1 MLPYILA
8 VVVGLSSLYLL
19 TTAFIAPDRHRQDD
33 FLWSAVGLFYAL
45 VLWLCAGRITGAI
58 LLGQAAAAIL
68 FIAFAWQTLKLRQAL
83 FYPDKPV
90 KLFTI
95 VGWLGNRLGKVTPSQ
110 SPKTKAKAEKVA
122 AKVKE
127 TVKETVAP
135 VAEKAAAIGEPITES
150 VTEIAEKAQETVAPV
165 AEKAAAIGET
175 ITESVT
181 EIGEKAEEIIDD
193 DETFDDFDDF
203 DDFDLAIEEINPSE
217 NAQEIPPEIPP
228 TEPVATVEVETIA
241 VSETVIIEVTEE
253 DLSPEENIEKDTPPE
268 TRSKSEENSPP
279 EEDLPPEKTI
289 GEDTPPETRSPSA
302 ENPPSIGLKVKII
315 ERVG

>member
-58 LLGQAAAAIL
+58 LLGQVAAAIL

-110 SPKTKAKAEKVA
+110 SPKTKAKPEKVA

-127 TVKETVAP
+127 KVKETVDP
-135 VAEKAAAIGEPITES
+135 VVETAAAIGEPITES
-150 VTEIAEKAQETVAPV
+150 VTEVAEKAQETVASV

-181 EIGEKAEEIIDD
+181 EIGEKAAEIIDD
-193 DETFDDFDDF
+193 GETFDDFDDF
-203 DDFDLAIEEINPSE
+203 DDFDLATEEIKPSE
-217 NAQEIPPEIPP
+217 NAPEIPPEIPP

-253 DLSPEENIEKDTPPE
+253 DL
-268 TRSKSEENSPP
+268 PP
-279 EEDLPPEKTI
+279 EETI
-289 GEDTPPETRSPSA
+289 GEDTPPETRSQSA
-302 ENPPSIGLKVKII
+302 ENPPSSD
-315 ERVG
+315 

>member
-58 LLGQAAAAIL
+58 LLGQVAAAIL

-127 TVKETVAP
+127 TVKETVDP
-135 VAEKAAAIGEPITES
+135 VIEKAAAIGETITES
-150 VTEIAEKAQETVAPV
+150 VTEIEEKAQETVDPV
-165 AEKAAAIGET
+165 IEKAAAIGET

-203 DDFDLAIEEINPSE
+203 DLAKEEINSSE
-217 NAQEIPPEIPP
+217 NPPEIPP
-228 TEPVATVEVETIA
+228 TEPVANVEVETIA

-253 DLSPEENIEKDTPPE
+253 DL
-268 TRSKSEENSPP
+268 PP
-279 EEDLPPEKTI
+279 EETI
-289 GEDTPPETRSPSA
+289 GEDTPPETRSQSA
-302 ENPPSIGLKVKII
+302 ENPPSSD
-315 ERVG
+315 

>member
-110 SPKTKAKAEKVA
+110 SPKTKAKPEKVA

-135 VAEKAAAIGEPITES
+135 V
-150 VTEIAEKAQETVAPV
+150 V
-165 AEKAAAIGET
+165 EKAAAIGET
-175 ITESVT
+175 IPESVT

-193 DETFDDFDDF
+193 GETFDDFDDF
-203 DDFDLAIEEINPSE
+203 DDFDLATEEIKPSE
-217 NAQEIPPEIPP
+217 NAPEIPP
-228 TEPVATVEVETIA
+228 TEPVTTVEVETIA

-253 DLSPEENIEKDTPPE
+253 DLSPEENIEKDTSPE
-268 TRSKSEENSPP
+268 TRSKREENPPP
-279 EEDLPPEKTI
+279 EENLPPEKTV
-289 GEDTPPETRSPSA
+289 GEDTPPETRSQGA
-302 ENPPSIGLKVKII
+302 ENPPPSD
-315 ERVG
+315 

>member
-45 VLWLCAGRITGAI
+45 VLWLCAERITGAI

-110 SPKTKAKAEKVA
+110 SPQTKAKPEKVA

-127 TVKETVAP
+127 TVAETVAP
-135 VAEKAAAIGEPITES
+135 LAEKAAAIGETMTES
-150 VTEIAEKAQETVAPV
+150 VTEIAEKA
-165 AEKAAAIGET
+165 
-175 ITESVT
+175 
-181 EIGEKAEEIIDD
+181 EEIIDD
-193 DETFDDFDDF
+193 GETFDDLF
-203 DDFDLAIEEINPSE
+203 DDFDLVTEEIKPSE
-217 NAQEIPPEIPP
+217 NPPEIPP
-228 TEPVATVEVETIA
+228 TEPVANVEVETIA

-253 DLSPEENIEKDTPPE
+253 DL
-268 TRSKSEENSPP
+268 PP
-279 EEDLPPEKTI
+279 EETI
-289 GEDTPPETRSPSA
+289 GEDTPPENRAQKEET
-302 ENPPSIGLKVKII
+302 PPSSD
-315 ERVG
+315 

>member
-58 LLGQAAAAIL
+58 LLGQVAAAIL

-127 TVKETVAP
+127 TVKETVDPVIEKAVAIGEPITESVTEIEEKAQETVAP

-150 VTEIAEKAQETVAPV
+150 VTEIG
-165 AEKAAAIGET
+165 EKAA
-175 ITESVT
+175 
-181 EIGEKAEEIIDD
+181 EIIDD
-193 DETFDDFDDF
+193 GETFDDFDDF
-203 DDFDLAIEEINPSE
+203 DDFDLATEEIKPSE
-217 NAQEIPPEIPP
+217 NAPEIPP
-228 TEPVATVEVETIA
+228 TEPVANVEVETIA

-253 DLSPEENIEKDTPPE
+253 DL
-268 TRSKSEENSPP
+268 PP
-279 EEDLPPEKTI
+279 EETI
-289 GEDTPPETRSPSA
+289 GEDTPPETRSQSA
-302 ENPPSIGLKVKII
+302 ENPPPSD
-315 ERVG
+315 

>member
-58 LLGQAAAAIL
+58 LLGQVAAAIL

-127 TVKETVAP
+127 TVKETVDP
-135 VAEKAAAIGEPITES
+135 FIEKAAAIGETITES
-150 VTEIAEKAQETVAPV
+150 VTEIEEKAQETVDPV
-165 AEKAAAIGET
+165 IEKAAAIGET

-181 EIGEKAEEIIDD
+181 EIGEKAAEIIDD
-193 DETFDDFDDF
+193 GETFDDFDDF
-203 DDFDLAIEEINPSE
+203 DDFDLATEEINSSE
-217 NAQEIPPEIPP
+217 NPPEIPL
-228 TEPVATVEVETIA
+228 TEPVTNVEVETIA

-253 DLSPEENIEKDTPPE
+253 DL
-268 TRSKSEENSPP
+268 PP
-279 EEDLPPEKTI
+279 EETI

-302 ENPPSIGLKVKII
+302 ENPPSSD
-315 ERVG
+315 

>member
-1 MLPYILA
+1 
-8 VVVGLSSLYLL
+8 VVGLSSLYLL

-302 ENPPSIGLKVKII
+302 ENPPPSD
-315 ERVG
+315 

>member
-8 VVVGLSSLYLL
+8 IVVGLSSLYLL

-135 VAEKAAAIGEPITES
+135 V
-150 VTEIAEKAQETVAPV
+150 V
-165 AEKAAAIGET
+165 EKAAAIGET

-193 DETFDDFDDF
+193 GETFDDFN
-203 DDFDLAIEEINPSE
+203 DFDLAIEDINPSE
-217 NAQEIPPEIPP
+217 NPSEIPP
-228 TEPVATVEVETIA
+228 TEPVANVEVETIA
-241 VSETVIIEVTEE
+241 VSETVMIEVTGE
-253 DLSPEENIEKDTPPE
+253 DLPQGEIIGKDTPPE
-268 TRSKSEENSPP
+268 TRSPKQ
-279 EEDLPPEKTI
+279 
-289 GEDTPPETRSPSA
+289 
-302 ENPPSIGLKVKII
+302 ENPPPSD
-315 ERVG
+315 

>member
-302 ENPPSIGLKVKII
+302 ENPPSSD
-315 ERVG
+315 

>member
-110 SPKTKAKAEKVA
+110 SPKTKAKPEKVA

-135 VAEKAAAIGEPITES
+135 V
-150 VTEIAEKAQETVAPV
+150 V
-165 AEKAAAIGET
+165 EKAAAIGET
-175 ITESVT
+175 IPESVT

-193 DETFDDFDDF
+193 GETFDDFDDF
-203 DDFDLAIEEINPSE
+203 DDFDLATEEINPSE
-217 NAQEIPPEIPP
+217 NPPEIPP
-228 TEPVATVEVETIA
+228 TEPVANVEVETIA

-253 DLSPEENIEKDTPPE
+253 DLSPEENIEKDTSPE
-268 TRSKSEENSPP
+268 TRSKREENPPP
-279 EEDLPPEKTI
+279 EENLPPEKTV
-289 GEDTPPETRSPSA
+289 GEDTPPETRSQGA
-302 ENPPSIGLKVKII
+302 ENPPPSD
-315 ERVG
+315 

>member
-95 VGWLGNRLGKVTPSQ
+95 VGWLGNRFGKVTPSQ

-127 TVKETVAP
+127 TVKETVDP
-135 VAEKAAAIGEPITES
+135 VI
-150 VTEIAEKAQETVAPV
+150 
-165 AEKAAAIGET
+165 EKAAAIGET

-181 EIGEKAEEIIDD
+181 EIGEKAAEIIDD

-203 DDFDLAIEEINPSE
+203 DDFDLATEEINPSE
-217 NAQEIPPEIPP
+217 NPPEIPP

-253 DLSPEENIEKDTPPE
+253 DLPPEETIGEDTPPE
-268 TRSKSEENSPP
+268 TRSQREENSPP

-289 GEDTPPETRSPSA
+289 GEDTPLETRSPSA
-302 ENPPSIGLKVKII
+302 ENPPSSD
-315 ERVG
+315 

>member
-8 VVVGLSSLYLL
+8 VFVGLSSLYLL

-58 LLGQAAAAIL
+58 LLGQVAAAIL

-127 TVKETVAP
+127 TVKETVDP
-135 VAEKAAAIGEPITES
+135 VIEKAAAIGETITES
-150 VTEIAEKAQETVAPV
+150 VTEIEEKAQETVDPV
-165 AEKAAAIGET
+165 IEKAAAIGET

-181 EIGEKAEEIIDD
+181 EIGEKAAEIIDD
-193 DETFDDFDDF
+193 GETFDDFDDF
-203 DDFDLAIEEINPSE
+203 DDFDLATEEINSSE
-217 NAQEIPPEIPP
+217 NPPEIPL
-228 TEPVATVEVETIA
+228 TEPVTNVEVETIA

-253 DLSPEENIEKDTPPE
+253 DL
-268 TRSKSEENSPP
+268 PP
-279 EEDLPPEKTI
+279 EETI

-302 ENPPSIGLKVKII
+302 ENPPSSD
-315 ERVG
+315 

>member
-110 SPKTKAKAEKVA
+110 SPKTKAKPEKVA

-135 VAEKAAAIGEPITES
+135 V
-150 VTEIAEKAQETVAPV
+150 V
-165 AEKAAAIGET
+165 EKAAAIGET
-175 ITESVT
+175 IPESVT

-193 DETFDDFDDF
+193 GETFDDFDDF
-203 DDFDLAIEEINPSE
+203 DDFDLATEEINPSE
-217 NAQEIPPEIPP
+217 NPPEIPP
-228 TEPVATVEVETIA
+228 TEPVTTVEVETIA

-253 DLSPEENIEKDTPPE
+253 DLSPEENIEKDTSPE
-268 TRSKSEENSPP
+268 TRSKREENPPP
-279 EEDLPPEKTI
+279 EENLPPEKTV
-289 GEDTPPETRSPSA
+289 GEDTPPETRSQGA
-302 ENPPSIGLKVKII
+302 ENPPPSD
-315 ERVG
+315 

>member
-110 SPKTKAKAEKVA
+110 SPKTKAKPEKVA

-127 TVKETVAP
+127 TVKETV
-135 VAEKAAAIGEPITES
+135 V
-150 VTEIAEKAQETVAPV
+150 PV

-193 DETFDDFDDF
+193 GETFDDFD
-203 DDFDLAIEEINPSE
+203 FDLATEEINPTE
-217 NAQEIPPEIPP
+217 NPPEIPP
-228 TEPVATVEVETIA
+228 TEPVTTVEVETIA
-241 VSETVIIEVTEE
+241 VSETVIIEVTGE
-253 DLSPEENIEKDTPPE
+253 DLPQGEIIGKDTPPE
-268 TRSKSEENSPP
+268 TRSQ
-279 EEDLPPEKTI
+279 
-289 GEDTPPETRSPSA
+289 SA
-302 ENPPSIGLKVKII
+302 ENPPSSD
-315 ERVG
+315 

>member
-110 SPKTKAKAEKVA
+110 SPKTKAKPEKVA

-135 VAEKAAAIGEPITES
+135 VVETAAAIGETTTES
-150 VTEIAEKAQETVAPV
+150 VTEIGEKAQETVAPV
-165 AEKAAAIGET
+165 VETAAAIGET

-181 EIGEKAEEIIDD
+181 EIGEKAAEIIDD

-217 NAQEIPPEIPP
+217 NPPEIAP
-228 TEPVATVEVETIA
+228 TEPVTNVEVETIA

-253 DLSPEENIEKDTPPE
+253 DLSPEETIEKDTTPE
-268 TRSKSEENSPP
+268 TRSQSAENPLP

-289 GEDTPPETRSPSA
+289 GEDTPPETRSQSA
-302 ENPPSIGLKVKII
+302 ENPPPSD
-315 ERVG
+315 

>member
-8 VVVGLSSLYLL
+8 VFVGLSSLYLL

-58 LLGQAAAAIL
+58 LLGQVAAAIL

-127 TVKETVAP
+127 TVKETVDP
-135 VAEKAAAIGEPITES
+135 VIEKAAAIGETITES
-150 VTEIAEKAQETVAPV
+150 VTEIEEKAQETVDPV
-165 AEKAAAIGET
+165 IEKAAAIGET

-181 EIGEKAEEIIDD
+181 EIGEKAAEIIDD
-193 DETFDDFDDF
+193 GETFDDFDDF
-203 DDFDLAIEEINPSE
+203 DDFDLATEEINSSE
-217 NAQEIPPEIPP
+217 NPPEIPP
-228 TEPVATVEVETIA
+228 TEPVANVEVETIA
-241 VSETVIIEVTEE
+241 VSETVIIEAT
-253 DLSPEENIEKDTPPE
+253 
-268 TRSKSEENSPP
+268 
-279 EEDLPPEKTI
+279 EEDLPPEETI

-302 ENPPSIGLKVKII
+302 ENPPSSD
-315 ERVG
+315 

>member
-58 LLGQAAAAIL
+58 LLGQVAAAIL

-135 VAEKAAAIGEPITES
+135 VAEKAAAIGE
-150 VTEIAEKAQETVAPV
+150 
-165 AEKAAAIGET
+165 T

-193 DETFDDFDDF
+193 GETFDDFDDF
-203 DDFDLAIEEINPSE
+203 DDFDLATEEIKPSE
-217 NAQEIPPEIPP
+217 NAPEIPP
-228 TEPVATVEVETIA
+228 TEPVANVEVETIA

-253 DLSPEENIEKDTPPE
+253 DL
-268 TRSKSEENSPP
+268 PP
-279 EEDLPPEKTI
+279 EETI

-302 ENPPSIGLKVKII
+302 ENPPSSD
-315 ERVG
+315 

>member
-58 LLGQAAAAIL
+58 LLGQVAAAIL

-127 TVKETVAP
+127 TVKETVDP
-135 VAEKAAAIGEPITES
+135 VI
-150 VTEIAEKAQETVAPV
+150 
-165 AEKAAAIGET
+165 EKAAAIGET

-181 EIGEKAEEIIDD
+181 EIGEKAAEIIDD
-193 DETFDDFDDF
+193 GETFDDFDDF
-203 DDFDLAIEEINPSE
+203 DDFDLATEEIKPSE
-217 NAQEIPPEIPP
+217 NAPEIPPEIPP
-228 TEPVATVEVETIA
+228 TEPVTNVEVETIA

-302 ENPPSIGLKVKII
+302 ENPPPSD
-315 ERVG
+315 

>member
-110 SPKTKAKAEKVA
+110 SPKTKAKPEKVA

-135 VAEKAAAIGEPITES
+135 VVETAAAIGETITES
-150 VTEIAEKAQETVAPV
+150 VTEIGEKAEETVAPV
-165 AEKAAAIGET
+165 VETAAAIGET

-193 DETFDDFDDF
+193 GETFDDFDDF
-203 DDFDLAIEEINPSE
+203 DDFDLATEEINPSE
-217 NAQEIPPEIPP
+217 NSPEIPP
-228 TEPVATVEVETIA
+228 TEPVTTVEVETIA

-253 DLSPEENIEKDTPPE
+253 DLSPEENIEKDTSPE
-268 TRSKSEENSPP
+268 TRSQSAENPPP
-279 EEDLPPEKTI
+279 EEDLSPEKTI
-289 GEDTPPETRSPSA
+289 GEDTPPETRSKRE
-302 ENPPSIGLKVKII
+302 ENPPPSD
-315 ERVG
+315 

>member
-8 VVVGLSSLYLL
+8 IVVGLSSLYLL

-110 SPKTKAKAEKVA
+110 SPQTKAKPEKVA

-127 TVKETVAP
+127 TVAETVAP
-135 VAEKAAAIGEPITES
+135 LAEKAAAIGETITES
-150 VTEIAEKAQETVAPV
+150 VTEIAEKAQETVDPV
-165 AEKAAAIGET
+165 IETAAAIGET

-181 EIGEKAEEIIDD
+181 EIGEKAAEIIDD
-193 DETFDDFDDF
+193 GETFDDLF
-203 DDFDLAIEEINPSE
+203 DDFDLVTEEIKPSE
-217 NAQEIPPEIPP
+217 NPPEIPS
-228 TEPVATVEVETIA
+228 TEPGANVKVETIA

-253 DLSPEENIEKDTPPE
+253 DL
-268 TRSKSEENSPP
+268 PP
-279 EEDLPPEKTI
+279 EETI
-289 GEDTPPETRSPSA
+289 GEDTPPENRAQKEET
-302 ENPPSIGLKVKII
+302 PPSSD
-315 ERVG
+315 

>member
-127 TVKETVAP
+127 TVKETVDP
-135 VAEKAAAIGEPITES
+135 VIEKAAAIGETITES
-150 VTEIAEKAQETVAPV
+150 VTEIEEKAQETVDPV
-165 AEKAAAIGET
+165 IETAAAIGET

-181 EIGEKAEEIIDD
+181 EIGEKAAEIIDD
-193 DETFDDFDDF
+193 GETFDDFDDF
-203 DDFDLAIEEINPSE
+203 DDFDLATEEINPSE
-217 NAQEIPPEIPP
+217 NPPEIPP
-228 TEPVATVEVETIA
+228 TEPVANVEVETIA

-253 DLSPEENIEKDTPPE
+253 DL
-268 TRSKSEENSPP
+268 PP
-279 EEDLPPEKTI
+279 EETI
-289 GEDTPPETRSPSA
+289 GEDTPPENR
-302 ENPPSIGLKVKII
+302 
-315 ERVG
+315 

>member
-110 SPKTKAKAEKVA
+110 SPKTKAKPEKVA

-127 TVKETVAP
+127 KVKETVDP
-135 VAEKAAAIGEPITES
+135 VVETAAAIGEPITES

-181 EIGEKAEEIIDD
+181 EIGEKAAEIIDD
-193 DETFDDFDDF
+193 GETFDDFDDF

-302 ENPPSIGLKVKII
+302 ENPPSSD
-315 ERVG
+315 

>member
-58 LLGQAAAAIL
+58 LLGQVAAAIL

-127 TVKETVAP
+127 TVKETVDP
-135 VAEKAAAIGEPITES
+135 VI
-150 VTEIAEKAQETVAPV
+150 
-165 AEKAAAIGET
+165 EKAAAIGET

-181 EIGEKAEEIIDD
+181 EIGEKAAEIIDD

-203 DDFDLAIEEINPSE
+203 DDFDLAKEEINSSE
-217 NAQEIPPEIPP
+217 NPPEMPP
-228 TEPVATVEVETIA
+228 TEPVANVEVETIA

-253 DLSPEENIEKDTPPE
+253 DL
-268 TRSKSEENSPP
+268 PP
-279 EEDLPPEKTI
+279 EETI

-302 ENPPSIGLKVKII
+302 ENPPSSD
-315 ERVG
+315 

>member
-110 SPKTKAKAEKVA
+110 SPKTKAKPEKVA

-127 TVKETVAP
+127 KVKETVDP
-135 VAEKAAAIGEPITES
+135 VVETAAAIGEPITES

-203 DDFDLAIEEINPSE
+203 DDFDLAIEEIKPSE
-217 NAQEIPPEIPP
+217 NAPEIPPEIPP

-253 DLSPEENIEKDTPPE
+253 DLPPEETIGEDTPPE

-302 ENPPSIGLKVKII
+302 ENPPSSD
-315 ERVG
+315 

>member
-127 TVKETVAP
+127 TVKETVDP
-135 VAEKAAAIGEPITES
+135 VIEKAAAIGETITES
-150 VTEIAEKAQETVAPV
+150 VTEIEEKAQETVDPV
-165 AEKAAAIGET
+165 IEKAAAIGET

-181 EIGEKAEEIIDD
+181 EIGEKAAEIIDD

-203 DDFDLAIEEINPSE
+203 DDFDLATEEIKPSE
-217 NAQEIPPEIPP
+217 NAPEIPP
-228 TEPVATVEVETIA
+228 TEPVANVEVETIA

-253 DLSPEENIEKDTPPE
+253 DL
-268 TRSKSEENSPP
+268 PP
-279 EEDLPPEKTI
+279 EETI

-302 ENPPSIGLKVKII
+302 ENPPPSD
-315 ERVG
+315 

>member
-58 LLGQAAAAIL
+58 LLGQVAAAIL

-127 TVKETVAP
+127 TVKETVDP
-135 VAEKAAAIGEPITES
+135 VIEKAAAIGETITES
-150 VTEIAEKAQETVAPV
+150 VTEIEEKAQETVNPV
-165 AEKAAAIGET
+165 IEKAAAIGET

-181 EIGEKAEEIIDD
+181 EIGEKAAEIIDD
-193 DETFDDFDDF
+193 GETFDDFDDF
-203 DDFDLAIEEINPSE
+203 DDFDLATEEIKPSE
-217 NAQEIPPEIPP
+217 NAPEIPP
-228 TEPVATVEVETIA
+228 TEPVANVEVETIA

-253 DLSPEENIEKDTPPE
+253 DLSPEE
-268 TRSKSEENSPP
+268 
-279 EEDLPPEKTI
+279 TI
-289 GEDTPPETRSPSA
+289 GEDTPPETRSPRE
-302 ENPPSIGLKVKII
+302 ENPPSSD
-315 ERVG
+315 

>member
-58 LLGQAAAAIL
+58 LLGQVAAAIL

-127 TVKETVAP
+127 TVKETVDP
-135 VAEKAAAIGEPITES
+135 VIEKAAAIGETITES
-150 VTEIAEKAQETVAPV
+150 VTEIEEKAQETVDPII
-165 AEKAAAIGET
+165 EKAAAIGET

-181 EIGEKAEEIIDD
+181 EIGEKAAEIIDD
-193 DETFDDFDDF
+193 GETFDDFDDF
-203 DDFDLAIEEINPSE
+203 DDFDLATEEINSSE
-217 NAQEIPPEIPP
+217 NPPEIPL
-228 TEPVATVEVETIA
+228 TEPVTNVEVETIA

-253 DLSPEENIEKDTPPE
+253 DL
-268 TRSKSEENSPP
+268 PP
-279 EEDLPPEKTI
+279 EETI

-302 ENPPSIGLKVKII
+302 ENPPSSD
-315 ERVG
+315 

>member
-110 SPKTKAKAEKVA
+110 SPKTKAKPEKVA

-127 TVKETVAP
+127 KVKETVDP
-135 VAEKAAAIGEPITES
+135 VVETAAAIGEPITES

-268 TRSKSEENSPP
+268 TRSKSEEN
-279 EEDLPPEKTI
+279 
-289 GEDTPPETRSPSA
+289 
-302 ENPPSIGLKVKII
+302 PPSSD
-315 ERVG
+315 

>member
-58 LLGQAAAAIL
+58 LLGQVAAAIL

-95 VGWLGNRLGKVTPSQ
+95 VGWLGNRLGKVTPPQ
-110 SPKTKAKAEKVA
+110 SPKTKAKPEKAA

-127 TVKETVAP
+127 TVKETVDPVIEKAVAIGEPITESVTEIEEKAQETVAP

-150 VTEIAEKAQETVAPV
+150 VTEIG
-165 AEKAAAIGET
+165 EKAA
-175 ITESVT
+175 
-181 EIGEKAEEIIDD
+181 EIIDD
-193 DETFDDFDDF
+193 GETFDDFDDF
-203 DDFDLAIEEINPSE
+203 DDFDLATEEIKPSE
-217 NAQEIPPEIPP
+217 NAPEIPP
-228 TEPVATVEVETIA
+228 TEPVANVEVETIA

-253 DLSPEENIEKDTPPE
+253 DLPPEETIGEDTPPE

-289 GEDTPPETRSPSA
+289 GEDTPLETRSPSA
-302 ENPPSIGLKVKII
+302 ENPPPSD
-315 ERVG
+315 

>member
-58 LLGQAAAAIL
+58 LLGQVAAAIL

-127 TVKETVAP
+127 TVKETVDP
-135 VAEKAAAIGEPITES
+135 VIEKAAAIGETITES
-150 VTEIAEKAQETVAPV
+150 VTEIEEKAQETVDPII
-165 AEKAAAIGET
+165 EKAAAIGET

-181 EIGEKAEEIIDD
+181 EIGEKAAEIIDD
-193 DETFDDFDDF
+193 GETFDDFDDF
-203 DDFDLAIEEINPSE
+203 DDFDLAKEEINSSE
-217 NAQEIPPEIPP
+217 NPPEIPP
-228 TEPVATVEVETIA
+228 TEPVANVEVETIA
-241 VSETVIIEVTEE
+241 VSETVIIEAT
-253 DLSPEENIEKDTPPE
+253 
-268 TRSKSEENSPP
+268 
-279 EEDLPPEKTI
+279 EEDLPPEETI

-302 ENPPSIGLKVKII
+302 ENPPSSD
-315 ERVG
+315 

>member
-110 SPKTKAKAEKVA
+110 SPKTKAKPEKVA

-127 TVKETVAP
+127 KVKETVDP
-135 VAEKAAAIGEPITES
+135 VVETAAAIGEPITES

-181 EIGEKAEEIIDD
+181 EIGEKAAEIIDD
-193 DETFDDFDDF
+193 GETFDDFDDF

-289 GEDTPPETRSPSA
+289 GEDTPLETRSPSA
-302 ENPPSIGLKVKII
+302 ENPPSSD
-315 ERVG
+315 

>member
-8 VVVGLSSLYLL
+8 IVVGLSSLYLL

-110 SPKTKAKAEKVA
+110 SPQTKAKPEKVA

-127 TVKETVAP
+127 TVAETVAP
-135 VAEKAAAIGEPITES
+135 LAEKAAAIGETMTES
-150 VTEIAEKAQETVAPV
+150 VTEIAEKA
-165 AEKAAAIGET
+165 
-175 ITESVT
+175 
-181 EIGEKAEEIIDD
+181 EEIIDD
-193 DETFDDFDDF
+193 GETFDDLF
-203 DDFDLAIEEINPSE
+203 DDFDLVTEEIKPSE
-217 NAQEIPPEIPP
+217 NPPEIPS
-228 TEPVATVEVETIA
+228 TEPGANVKVETIA

-253 DLSPEENIEKDTPPE
+253 DL
-268 TRSKSEENSPP
+268 PP
-279 EEDLPPEKTI
+279 EETI

-302 ENPPSIGLKVKII
+302 ENPPPSD
-315 ERVG
+315 

>member
-68 FIAFAWQTLKLRQAL
+68 FMAFAWQTLKLRQAL

-110 SPKTKAKAEKVA
+110 PPKTKAKPEKVA

-127 TVKETVAP
+127 TVATVA
-135 VAEKAAAIGEPITES
+135 ETGAAIGETTTES
-150 VTEIAEKAQETVAPV
+150 VTEIAEKA
-165 AEKAAAIGET
+165 
-175 ITESVT
+175 
-181 EIGEKAEEIIDD
+181 EEIIDD
-193 DETFDDFDDF
+193 GETFDDFD
-203 DDFDLAIEEINPSE
+203 FDLATEEINPAE
-217 NAQEIPPEIPP
+217 NPPEIAP
-228 TEPVATVEVETIA
+228 TEPVTTVEVETIT

-253 DLSPEENIEKDTPPE
+253 DC
-268 TRSKSEENSPP
+268 PP
-279 EEDLPPEKTI
+279 EETI
-289 GEDTPPETRSPSA
+289 GEDTPPETRSPKQ
-302 ENPPSIGLKVKII
+302 ENPPPSD
-315 ERVG
+315 

>member
-58 LLGQAAAAIL
+58 LLGQVAAAIL

-127 TVKETVAP
+127 TVKETVDP
-135 VAEKAAAIGEPITES
+135 VIEKA
-150 VTEIAEKAQETVAPV
+150 V
-165 AEKAAAIGET
+165 AIGET

-228 TEPVATVEVETIA
+228 TEPVTNVEVETIA

-302 ENPPSIGLKVKII
+302 ENPPPSD
-315 ERVG
+315 